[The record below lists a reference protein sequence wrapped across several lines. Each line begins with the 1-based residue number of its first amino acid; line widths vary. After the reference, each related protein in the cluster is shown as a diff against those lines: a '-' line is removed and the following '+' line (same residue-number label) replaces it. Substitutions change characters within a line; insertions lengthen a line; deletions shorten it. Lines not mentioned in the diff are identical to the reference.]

1 MLFYVGGD
9 GRREAER
16 AQLGKVSVTGT
27 QLVTHV
33 PFLLSESFSSLW
45 YLITDFTNCL
55 PSVST
60 FLVCLFLELQP
71 LLVCVFGIFVFL
83 LMSSSASSFM
93 VCLYAVHLNRSGSSS
108 TSVSFPP

>member
-1 MLFYVGGD
+1 M
-9 GRREAER
+9 
-16 AQLGKVSVTGT
+16 TGT

-33 PFLLSESFSSLW
+33 PFLLSESLFSSLW
-45 YLITDFTNCL
+45 YLITDFTRCL

-60 FLVCLFLELQP
+60 FLVCRFLELQP

-93 VCLYAVHLNRSGSSS
+93 VCLYAVRLNRSGSSS
-108 TSVSFPP
+108 TSVGFPP